1 MYGRSNGGIA
11 SMTGGFWAP
20 IVIPIVAALALF
32 SWIAAVYYADA
43 HPGWRN
49 QPRRPV
55 QHITGIR
62 DPIEPVEEREREPA
76 MTTPGAE
83 APPSAPSAPSP
94 AGQAGATP
102 PRPRT
107 PSESEQL
114 ERQARER
121 RLRRDERVGRGID
134 RGRSLA
140 QFGAEM
146 VPGGHGR
153 LGGLIDHGEELQP
166 LLAVTSGSAW
176 ALSSV
181 IVSSS
186 VDAGTRAG
194 LTPWRGARCA
204 ISGGSSLMNSAV
216 TRNMSRWLRHGTVSS
231 AASAS
236 PRGASTRGS
245 ARLGAGWR
253 GTASIRGI
261 ARPRRARST
270 GP

>member
-1 MYGRSNGGIA
+1 
-11 SMTGGFWAP
+11 MTGGFWAP

-83 APPSAPSAPSP
+83 APPSTPSP

-121 RLRRDERVGRGID
+121 RLRRDERVGQGIGRGQ
-134 RGRSLA
+134 SLA

-153 LGGLIDHGEELQP
+153 RVVVRDPGPAIIAAQIRTL
-166 LLAVTSGSAW
+166 SG
-176 ALSSV
+176 
-181 IVSSS
+181 
-186 VDAGTRAG
+186 R
-194 LTPWRGARCA
+194 
-204 ISGGSSLMNSAV
+204 
-216 TRNMSRWLRHGTVSS
+216 SS
-231 AASAS
+231 AASGRACV
-236 PRGASTRGS
+236 ARGS
-245 ARLGAGWR
+245 VRHQRRVVPDELGCYA
-253 GTASIRGI
+253 
-261 ARPRRARST
+261 
-270 GP
+270 

>member
-1 MYGRSNGGIA
+1 MSKFPELSPVCGAAARSRFVLGRRDPSQMADVRTAGRGAGWAYGPGNEGRA

-20 IVIPIVAALALF
+20 IVIPIVAALALAL
-32 SWIAAVYYADA
+32 WIAVVYYADA
-43 HPGWRN
+43 RPGWRN
-49 QPRRPV
+49 QPRRPQ

-62 DPIEPVEEREREPA
+62 DPIEPVEKREREPA
-76 MTTPGAE
+76 GTTPGAGA
-83 APPSAPSAPSP
+83 APD
-94 AGQAGATP
+94 QAGATA

-114 ERQARER
+114 ERQAGER
-121 RLRRDERVGRGID
+121 RLRRGGGFRLRG
-134 RGRSLA
+134 G
-140 QFGAEM
+140 
-146 VPGGHGR
+146 
-153 LGGLIDHGEELQP
+153 
-166 LLAVTSGSAW
+166 
-176 ALSSV
+176 
-181 IVSSS
+181 
-186 VDAGTRAG
+186 
-194 LTPWRGARCA
+194 
-204 ISGGSSLMNSAV
+204 GGSCSASSGV

-236 PRGASTRGS
+236 PRDVSTRGS